1 VLKARAVGQKRA
13 DEARSAVL
21 TSGGVSRSVLIGYTI
36 AYQAVTETRY
46 IEGEGRYALAEMV
59 GRGGFAT
66 VWRARSLQGYLRG
79 KDVAVKI
86 IPVYSAGE
94 RSRALREG
102 QIAEG
107 LRHKNIVETFE
118 VIPGDHEIYLVTEY
132 VRGMPLDEA
141 AKGYEVEEI
150 VDSLSQIL
158 EALVYAHGEGI
169 IHRDIKPQNALVDA
183 RGRVKLTDFGVAFR
197 AGDTRLTRVGFAVGT
212 PGYIAPEILDGADPT
227 ALTDIYAVGA
237 TARTL
242 LAHQPYEP
250 PQRLREFVDRTTSP
264 NPAHRPQSAWA
275 AVKLLTGRKAPS
287 GSISPVEDRDG
298 ISKGFKDSALRIVNG
313 VAAGWLGYLLAAQI
327 LTDGA
332 QALGIAA
339 GLGVLAYLLP
349 RLGALGV
356 IVALAVLLLRNQVGL
371 GFSALVPVLGGVWVM
386 GVGSVNGDVK
396 RLPLGPALAVP
407 LALLVGLGS
416 LFGTTIVAAVP
427 LLLGALM
434 RPLGACV
441 SAAAGAFTLICYDL
455 TVSNGFFADG
465 SPYAELPYS
474 GARLDV
480 APIAQGVGRL
490 LDYSQGYLHYF
501 PQLPLLVAV
510 WAAMAGAISL
520 GEWAGRWMVGLAVA
534 VVGGSLGYALL
545 ISPKAPPGTLTSDM
559 ISLGLAAIIYGV
571 LRYLAERVRG

>member
-1 VLKARAVGQKRA
+1 
-13 DEARSAVL
+13 VL
-21 TSGGVSRSVLIGYTI
+21 TSEGVSRSVLIGYTI
-36 AYQAVTETRY
+36 ANQVVTETRY
-46 IEGEGRYALAEMV
+46 IEGQGRYALAEMV

-66 VWRARSLQGYLRG
+66 VWRARSLKGHLRG
-79 KDVAVKI
+79 RDVAVKI

-107 LRHKNIVETFE
+107 LRHKNIVETLE

-150 VDSLSQIL
+150 VDSLTQIL
-158 EALVYAHGEGI
+158 EALVYAHGQGI

-250 PQRLREFVDRTTSP
+250 PPRLKEFVDRTTSP

-275 AVKLLTGRKAPS
+275 AVKLLTGRKAPAGSVSPAGREAPDRLS
-287 GSISPVEDRDG
+287 G
-298 ISKGFKDSALRIVNG
+298 GFKDGALRIING
-313 VAAGWLGYLLAAQI
+313 VAAGWLGYLLADRI
-327 LTDGA
+327 LTDHA
-332 QALGIAA
+332 QAAGVAA

-356 IVALAVLLLRNQVGL
+356 IVALAVLLIRSGAGL
-371 GFSALVPVLGGVWVM
+371 GFSALAPLFGGVWVM
-386 GVGSVNGDVK
+386 GVGSANGDVR

-407 LALLVGLGS
+407 LALFAGLG
-416 LFGTTIVAAVP
+416 TILGAGLAGLP
-427 LLLGALM
+427 LLFGALM
-434 RPLGACV
+434 RPLGACL
-441 SAAAGAFTLICYDL
+441 SAAAGGFTLICYDL
-455 TVSNGFFADG
+455 TVRNGLFADG

-480 APIAQGVGRL
+480 VPITLGVGGV
-490 LDYSQGYLHYF
+490 LDWSQAYVQYF
-501 PQLPLLVAV
+501 PKLPLLIVL
-510 WAAMAGAISL
+510 WAAMAAAVSFA
-520 GEWAGRWMVGLAVA
+520 EWVGRPFVGLAVA
-534 VVGGSLGYALL
+534 VVGGALGYALL
-545 ISPKAPPGTLTSDM
+545 LSPKASPGTLTSDM

-571 LRYLAERVRG
+571 LRYLARRVRG

>member
-1 VLKARAVGQKRA
+1 
-13 DEARSAVL
+13 
-21 TSGGVSRSVLIGYTI
+21 VLIGYTI
-36 AYQAVTETRY
+36 AYQVVTETRY
-46 IEGEGRYALAEMV
+46 IEGQGRYALAEMV

-66 VWRARSLQGYLRG
+66 VWRARSLKGYLRG

-107 LRHKNIVETFE
+107 LRHKNIVETLE

-132 VRGMPLDEA
+132 VRGLPLDEA

-150 VDSLSQIL
+150 VDSLTQIL
-158 EALVYAHGEGI
+158 EALVYAHGQGI

-250 PQRLREFVDRTTSP
+250 PPRLKEFVDRTTSP

-275 AVKLLTGRKAPS
+275 ALKLLTGRKAPAS
-287 GSISPVEDRDG
+287 SISPASRKAPDKLSG
-298 ISKGFKDSALRIVNG
+298 GFKDGALRLING
-313 VAAGWLGYLLAAQI
+313 VAAGWLGYLLASQM
-327 LTDGA
+327 LYGA
-332 QALGIAA
+332 QALGVAA

-356 IVALAVLLLRNQVGL
+356 IVALAVLLIRSGASL
-371 GFSALVPVLGGVWVM
+371 GIAALAPLLGGVWVM
-386 GVGSVNGDVK
+386 GVGSVNGDVQ

-407 LALLVGLGS
+407 LALLAG
-416 LFGTTIVAAVP
+416 FGTALAAGLP
-427 LLLGALM
+427 LLFGALM
-434 RPLGACV
+434 RPLGACL
-441 SAAAGAFTLICYDL
+441 SAALSLFTVICYEL
-455 TVSNGFFADG
+455 TISDGVFADG
-465 SPYAELPYS
+465 
-474 GARLDV
+474 
-480 APIAQGVGRL
+480 APFA
-490 LDYSQGYLHYF
+490 
-501 PQLPLLVAV
+501 QLPFTGAHLYAVPTSLGIEQLLHRAQLIVQDYPQV
-510 WAAMAGAISL
+510 VLLMVLWAAMAGVISL
-520 GEWAGRWMVGLAVA
+520 AEWVGRPYVGLGVA
-534 VVGGSLGYALL
+534 VGGGILGYTLL
-545 ISPKAPPGTLTSDM
+545 VSSKSPSGTLAMDM

-571 LRYLAERVRG
+571 LRYLGPRARG

>member
-1 VLKARAVGQKRA
+1 M
-13 DEARSAVL
+13 
-21 TSGGVSRSVLIGYTI
+21 
-36 AYQAVTETRY
+36 TETRY
-46 IEGEGRYALAEMV
+46 IEGQGRYALAEMV

-66 VWRARSLQGYLRG
+66 VWRARSLKGYLRG
-79 KDVAVKI
+79 KDVAVKV

-107 LRHKNIVETFE
+107 LRHKNIVETLE

-141 AKGYEVEEI
+141 AKGYEVDEI
-150 VDSLSQIL
+150 VDSLTQIL
-158 EALVYAHGEGI
+158 EALVYAHGQGI

-250 PQRLREFVDRTTSP
+250 PPRLKEFVDRTTSP

-275 AVKLLTGRKAPS
+275 AVKLLTGRKAPAGSVSPAGRKAPDRLS
-287 GSISPVEDRDG
+287 G
-298 ISKGFKDSALRIVNG
+298 GFKDGSLRIING
-313 VAAGWLGYLLAAQI
+313 LAAGWLGYLLAAQI
-327 LTDGA
+327 LTDEA
-332 QALGIAA
+332 LALGIAA

-356 IVALAVLLLRNQVGL
+356 IVALAVLLIRSEASL
-371 GFSALVPVLGGVWVM
+371 GVSALVPVLGGVWVM
-386 GVGSVNGDVK
+386 GAGSANGDVR

-407 LALLVGLGS
+407 LALLVGLGT
-416 LFGTTIVAAVP
+416 LFGTTLVAGLP
-427 LLLGALM
+427 LLFGALM
-434 RPLGACV
+434 RPLGACL

-455 TVSNGFFADG
+455 TVPNGFFANG
-465 SPYAELPYS
+465 NPYAQLPYS

-480 APIAQGVGRL
+480 APTTLGVGGL
-490 LDYSQGYLHYF
+490 LDYSQGYLQYF
-501 PQLPLLVAV
+501 PKLPLLILL
-510 WAAMAGAISL
+510 WAAMAGVISL
-520 GEWAGRWMVGLAVA
+520 AEWAGKWVMGLAVA
-534 VVGGSLGYALL
+534 VVGGALGYALL
-545 ISPKAPPGTLTSDM
+545 VSPNAPPGTLASDM

-571 LRYLAERVRG
+571 LRYLVSRVRG

>member
-1 VLKARAVGQKRA
+1 
-13 DEARSAVL
+13 
-21 TSGGVSRSVLIGYTI
+21 
-36 AYQAVTETRY
+36 VTETRY
-46 IEGEGRYALAEMV
+46 IEGQGRYALAEMV

-66 VWRARSLQGYLRG
+66 VWRARSLKGILRG

-107 LRHKNIVETFE
+107 LRHKNIVETLE

-132 VRGMPLDEA
+132 VNGMPLDEA
-141 AKGYEVEEI
+141 AKSYSVDEI
-150 VDSLSQIL
+150 VNSLTQVL
-158 EALVYAHGEGI
+158 EALVYAHAQGI

-250 PQRLREFVDRTTSP
+250 TPRLREFVDRATSP

-275 AVKLLTGRKAPS
+275 AVKLLTGRKAPR
-287 GSISPVEDRDG
+287 GSVSP
-298 ISKGFKDSALRIVNG
+298 ALRGETEMLPEGLKDGALRLVNG
-313 VAAGWLGYLLAAQI
+313 VAAGWLGFLLAESI
-327 LTDGA
+327 LLDAAPAAGV
-332 QALGIAA
+332 AA

-356 IVALAVLLLRNQVGL
+356 IVALAVLLVQSGTGL
-371 GFSALVPVLGGVWVM
+371 GLSAVAPVLGGAWVM
-386 GVGSVNGDVK
+386 GAGAANADVRK
-396 RLPLGPALAVP
+396 LPLGPALAVP
-407 LALLVGLGS
+407 LAILLGLGTLLGS
-416 LFGTTIVAAVP
+416 ALVAAVP
-427 LLLGALM
+427 LLFGALM

-455 TVSNGFFADG
+455 TVRNGLFANG
-465 SPYAELPYS
+465 NSYSELPYS
-474 GARLDV
+474 GAKLLTL
-480 APIAQGVGRL
+480 PTTLGIGGL
-490 LDYSQGYLHYF
+490 LDWFQAYLQYF
-501 PQLPLLVAV
+501 PKLPLLILL
-510 WAAMAGAISL
+510 WAAMAGAVSL
-520 GEWAGRWMVGLAVA
+520 GEWTGKWVIGLAVA
-534 VVGGSLGYALL
+534 VAGGALGYALL
-545 ISPKAPPGTLTSDM
+545 VSQKAPPGTLVSDM

-571 LRYLAERVRG
+571 LRYLAMRVRG

>member
-1 VLKARAVGQKRA
+1 
-13 DEARSAVL
+13 
-21 TSGGVSRSVLIGYTI
+21 VLIPARLYNSLAGI
-36 AYQAVTETRY
+36 VTETRY
-46 IEGEGRYALAEMV
+46 IEGQGRYALAEMV

-66 VWRARSLQGYLRG
+66 VWRARSLKGSLRG
-79 KDVAVKI
+79 KDVAVKV

-107 LRHKNIVETFE
+107 LRHKNIVETLE

-150 VDSLSQIL
+150 VDSLAQIL
-158 EALVYAHGEGI
+158 EALVYAHGQGI

-242 LAHQPYEP
+242 LASQPYEP
-250 PQRLREFVDRTTSP
+250 PPRLREFVDRTTSP
-264 NPAHRPQSAWA
+264 NPDHRPQSAWA

-287 GSISPVEDRDG
+287 GSISSGGGKVPDRLSG
-298 ISKGFKDSALRIVNG
+298 GFKDGALRTING
-313 VAAGWLGYLLAAQI
+313 LAAGCLGYFLTAALLA
-327 LTDGA
+327 DSA
-332 QALGIAA
+332 QAAGVAA

-356 IVALAVLLLRNQVGL
+356 IVALAVLLIRNSAGL
-371 GFSALVPVLGGVWVM
+371 GFSALVPVLGGVWVL
-386 GVGSVNGDVK
+386 GAGSASADVRK
-396 RLPLGPALAVP
+396 LPLGPALAVP
-407 LALLVGLGS
+407 LALLVGLGT
-416 LFGTTIVAAVP
+416 LFGTTLVAALP
-427 LLLGALM
+427 LLFGALM
-434 RPLGACV
+434 RPLGACL
-441 SAAAGAFTLICYDL
+441 SAAAGALTLICYDL
-455 TVSNGFFADG
+455 TVRNGFFADG
-465 SPYAELPYS
+465 GPYAELPFS
-474 GARLDV
+474 GAPLDV
-480 APIAQGVGRL
+480 LPITVGIGGL
-490 LDYSQGYLHYF
+490 IDYSQGYLHYF
-501 PQLPLLVAV
+501 PKLPLLVPL
-510 WAAMAGAISL
+510 WALVAGIVSL
-520 GEWAGRWMVGLAVA
+520 AEWTGKWMVGLAVA
-534 VVGGSLGYALL
+534 VVVGGVGYALL
-545 ISPKAPPGTLTSDM
+545 LFPEAPPGTLTSSM

-571 LRYLAERVRG
+571 FRYLVSRVRG

>member
-1 VLKARAVGQKRA
+1 M
-13 DEARSAVL
+13 L

-36 AYQAVTETRY
+36 AYQVVTETRY
-46 IEGEGRYALAEMV
+46 IEGQGRYALAEMV

-66 VWRARSLQGYLRG
+66 VWRARSLKGYLRG
-79 KDVAVKI
+79 KDVAVKV

-107 LRHKNIVETFE
+107 LRHKNIVETLE

-141 AKGYEVEEI
+141 AKGYEVDEI
-150 VDSLSQIL
+150 VDSLTQIL
-158 EALVYAHGEGI
+158 EALVYAHGQGI

-250 PQRLREFVDRTTSP
+250 PPRLKEFVDRTTSP

-275 AVKLLTGRKAPS
+275 AVKLLTGRKAPA
-287 GSISPVEDRDG
+287 GSISPAERKAPDRLSG
-298 ISKGFKDSALRIVNG
+298 GFKEGTLRIING
-313 VAAGWLGYLLAAQI
+313 LAAGWLGYLLAAQI
-327 LTDGA
+327 LADGA

-356 IVALAVLLLRNQVGL
+356 IVALAVLLIRNQASL

-386 GVGSVNGDVK
+386 GAGSANGDVR
-396 RLPLGPALAVP
+396 RLPLGPALA
-407 LALLVGLGS
+407 LLFGLGT
-416 LFGTTIVAAVP
+416 LFGPTLVAGLP
-427 LLLGALM
+427 LLFGALM
-434 RPLGACV
+434 RPLGASL

-455 TVSNGFFADG
+455 TVRNGFFANG
-465 SPYAELPYS
+465 NPFAELPYS
-474 GARLDV
+474 GERLDV
-480 APIAQGVGRL
+480 LPITLGVGGL
-490 LDYSQGYLHYF
+490 HDLSQGYLHYF
-501 PQLPLLVAV
+501 PKLPLLILL
-510 WAAMAGAISL
+510 WAAMAGVISL
-520 GEWAGRWMVGLAVA
+520 AEWAGKWVIGLVVA
-534 VVGGSLGYALL
+534 VVGGALGYALL
-545 ISPKAPPGTLTSDM
+545 LSPRAPSGTLASDM

-571 LRYLAERVRG
+571 LRYLVSRVRG

>member
-1 VLKARAVGQKRA
+1 
-13 DEARSAVL
+13 
-21 TSGGVSRSVLIGYTI
+21 
-36 AYQAVTETRY
+36 VTETRY
-46 IEGEGRYALAEMV
+46 IEGQGRYALAEMV

-66 VWRARSLQGYLRG
+66 VWRARSLRGYLRG
-79 KDVAVKI
+79 KDVAVKV

-107 LRHKNIVETFE
+107 LRHKNIVETLE

-141 AKGYEVEEI
+141 AKGYEVDEI
-150 VDSLSQIL
+150 VDSLTQIL
-158 EALVYAHGEGI
+158 EALVYAHGQGI

-227 ALTDIYAVGA
+227 ALSDIYAVGA

-242 LAHQPYEP
+242 LANQPYEP
-250 PQRLREFVDRTTSP
+250 PPRLKEFVDRTTSP

-275 AVKLLTGRKAPS
+275 AVKLLTGRKVPS
-287 GSISPVEDRDG
+287 GSVSPAGREVRDRLSGD
-298 ISKGFKDSALRIVNG
+298 FKESALRLVNG
-313 VAAGWLGYLLAAQI
+313 LGAGLLAYLLASQM
-327 LTDGA
+327 LDGA
-332 QALGIAA
+332 QAVGIAA

-356 IVALAVLLLRNQVGL
+356 IIALAVLLVRSGASL
-371 GFSALVPVLGGVWVM
+371 GFAALAPFLVGVWVM
-386 GVGSVNGDVK
+386 GVGSVNADVR

-407 LALLVGLGS
+407 FVLVAGLG
-416 LFGTTIVAAVP
+416 TTLAAGLP

-434 RPLGACV
+434 RPIGACL
-441 SAAAGAFTLICYDL
+441 SAAAGVL
-455 TVSNGFFADG
+455 TVVCYELTISDGVFADG
-465 SPYAELPYS
+465 GSFAQLPFT
-474 GARLDV
+474 GARLYAV
-480 APIAQGVGRL
+480 PTSFGVEQLFQRAQL
-490 LDYSQGYLHYF
+490 ILQAY
-501 PQLPLLVAV
+501 PQLLLLTLL
-510 WAAMAGAISL
+510 WAAMAGVVSL
-520 GEWAGRWMVGLAVA
+520 AEWAGRWVIGLGVA
-534 VVGGSLGYALL
+534 VGGGILGYALL
-545 ISPKAPPGTLTSDM
+545 VSQKSNSGTLALDV

-571 LRYLAERVRG
+571 LRYLASRVRG